1 MDKSAWAEHMLRD
14 EWFQEMMQELRSVE
28 INKFAMSDMNDKEIR
43 ENAYMQLR
51 ALELIETYLEGL
63 VSQKLIDEKRL
74 KIL

>member
-1 MDKSAWAEHMLRD
+1 MDKSSWAEHMLRD
-14 EWFQEMMQELRSVE
+14 EWFQEMMQELRAVE
-28 INKFAMSDMNDKEIR
+28 INKFAMSDMGDKEVR

>member
-1 MDKSAWAEHMLRD
+1 MDKSSWAEHMLRD
-14 EWFQEMMQELRSVE
+14 EWFQEMMQELRAVE
-28 INKFAMSDMNDKEIR
+28 INKFAMSDMADKEAR

>member
-1 MDKSAWAEHMLRD
+1 MDKSSWAEHMLRD

-28 INKFAMSDMNDKEIR
+28 INKFAMSDMADKEVR

>member
-1 MDKSAWAEHMLRD
+1 MLRD
-14 EWFQEMMQELRSVE
+14 EWFQEMMQELRAVE
-28 INKFAMSDMNDKEIR
+28 INKFAMSDMADKEVR

-51 ALELIETYLEGL
+51 ALELIETYLDGL

>member
-1 MDKSAWAEHMLRD
+1 MDKSSWAEHMLRD
-14 EWFQEMMQELRSVE
+14 EWFQEMMQELRAVE
-28 INKFAMSDMNDKEIR
+28 INKFAMSDMADKEVR

-51 ALELIETYLEGL
+51 ALELIETYLDGL

>member
-1 MDKSAWAEHMLRD
+1 MDKSSWAEHMLRD

-28 INKFAMSDMNDKEIR
+28 INKFAMSDMNDKEVR

>member
-28 INKFAMSDMNDKEIR
+28 INKFAMSDMNDKEVR

>member
-1 MDKSAWAEHMLRD
+1 MDKSAWAEGMLRD
-14 EWFQEMMQELRSVE
+14 EWFQEMMQELRAVE
-28 INKFAMSDMNDKEIR
+28 INKFAMSNMNDKEIR
-43 ENAYMQLR
+43 EGAYMQLR

>member
-1 MDKSAWAEHMLRD
+1 MDKSSWAEHMLRD
-14 EWFQEMMQELRSVE
+14 EWFQEMMQELRAAE
-28 INKFAMSDMNDKEIR
+28 INKFAMSDMADKEVR

-63 VSQKLIDEKRL
+63 ISQKLIDEKRL